1 MVDLDNDGFAVI
13 GEHNIKTENVKAHT
27 ALILLRLAV
36 LILMSDGG
44 QSTDD

>member
-1 MVDLDNDGFAVI
+1 MVDLDYDGFAVI
-13 GEHNIKTENVKAHT
+13 CEHNIKTQNMKAHAT
-27 ALILLRLAV
+27 LILLRLAV